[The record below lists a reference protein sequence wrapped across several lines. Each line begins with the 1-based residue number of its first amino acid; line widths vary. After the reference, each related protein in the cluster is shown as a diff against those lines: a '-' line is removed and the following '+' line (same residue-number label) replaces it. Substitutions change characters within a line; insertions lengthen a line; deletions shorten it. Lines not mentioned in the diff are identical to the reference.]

1 MANVPFPISGED
13 LEDIRYQIY
22 ELIRTIFEEKIGGA
36 DLGDVFSIVGDVLTL
51 VIATAG
57 GLTKSGNELAV
68 DAYSAGGLQTNS
80 NGLSVKVL
88 STGGLETSA
97 SGAGIKLDGATLE
110 LSASGLKIASSLISV
125 AALTANRLLATD
137 GSKTFVS
144 SDIHTWIAGTA
155 NQITVTDDGDG
166 TCTLSAPNLET
177 ADLTNRNRAYF
188 LSSFKG

>member
-110 LSASGLKIASSLISV
+110 LSAAGLKIASSLISV

-144 SDIHTWIAGTA
+144 SDIVNWIAGTA
-155 NQITVTDDGDG
+155 DQITVTDDGDG
-166 TCTLSAPNLET
+166 TVTLSTAPFE
-177 ADLTNRNRAYF
+177 DMAYF
-188 LSSFKG
+188 FGSI